1 MRIQYSAEAVSAY
14 HRTEGACYARN
25 THIPSILR
33 CSSLNLHGR
42 SFKLRKI
49 SSFHF
54 PPIRDTAV
62 ATGHSGNSSFARII
76 LTSESIV
83 THSILSVQLQKG
95 AYLFLYVSH
104 TILIPS
110 NQKLQINYGGYYG
123 KLHKN
128 NYWKGKPN

>member
-1 MRIQYSAEAVSAY
+1 M
-14 HRTEGACYARN
+14 
-25 THIPSILR
+25 
-33 CSSLNLHGR
+33 
-42 SFKLRKI
+42 
-49 SSFHF
+49 
-54 PPIRDTAV
+54 RDTAV

-76 LTSESIV
+76 LTSESIL

>member
-1 MRIQYSAEAVSAY
+1 M
-14 HRTEGACYARN
+14 
-25 THIPSILR
+25 
-33 CSSLNLHGR
+33 
-42 SFKLRKI
+42 
-49 SSFHF
+49 
-54 PPIRDTAV
+54 RDTAV

-83 THSILSVQLQKG
+83 THSFLSVQLQKG
-95 AYLFLYVSH
+95 AYLFLYVSL

-110 NQKLQINYGGYYG
+110 NQKPQIKPWRYYYG